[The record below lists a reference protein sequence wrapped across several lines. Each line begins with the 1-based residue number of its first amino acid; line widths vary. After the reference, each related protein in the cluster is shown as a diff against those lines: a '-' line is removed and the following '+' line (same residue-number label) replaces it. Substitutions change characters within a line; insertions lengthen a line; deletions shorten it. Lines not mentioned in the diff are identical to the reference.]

1 LELFD
6 DQAFRMKIKLIAI
19 QLIMIYSK
27 VRKSLSKDIVK
38 GFKIYPKLE
47 KFIALQLVN
56 GSRNQSNLGKIL
68 LKQTNIGFG
77 ILIQG
82 QKIVFEMRSFVE
94 NNLILIHFY
103 VYSIFFK

>member
-6 DQAFRMKIKLIAI
+6 DQTFRMKIKLIAI

-47 KFIALQLVN
+47 KFIVRQPVN
-56 GSRNQSNLGKIL
+56 GFRI
-68 LKQTNIGFG
+68 
-77 ILIQG
+77 
-82 QKIVFEMRSFVE
+82 
-94 NNLILIHFY
+94 
-103 VYSIFFK
+103 